1 MGYFDDIIVKT
12 AVTDEADRTALLAL
26 TEKNPALKNLIDKRS
41 QDAEAWE
48 EWKRNN
54 WNEDLKMTNETAA
67 AVRDAEAA
75 KLRVAALEAAGM
87 GGDMKFEDIEKE
99 LAAKGYI
106 RKDDLASVAD
116 PTIVNRVN
124 QSAAGI
130 ERFYTATST
139 LPVEYFQEFGKV
151 NPALMT
157 DLVKK
162 YGEEVRVNP
171 AADPRAIYD
180 RMVAPQREEIRVAKE
195 AASKVAQEQAI
206 KEAEERGAARARQEI
221 GMQPGTPG
229 MPVDDY
235 GTPSL
240 NARQNRID
248 AADKAGHT
256 LEKSI
261 LERPLGSTAADGL
274 AWIQAQRNASHS
286 VQ

>member
-1 MGYFDDIIVKT
+1 MGYFDEILVKT
-12 AVTDEADRTALLAL
+12 AVTDEADRAALLAL
-26 TEKNPALKNLIDKRS
+26 TEKNPTLKTLIDKRS

-48 EWKRNN
+48 EWKRQH
-54 WNEDLKMTNETAA
+54 WNDELKMTNETAA
-67 AVRDAEAA
+67 AVREAELA
-75 KLRVAALEAAGM
+75 KLRVAALEAAGL

-99 LAAKGYI
+99 LTAKGYV

-116 PTIVNRVN
+116 PSIVNRVN

-162 YGEEVRVNP
+162 YGEEVKLNP

-180 RMVAPQREEIRVAKE
+180 RMVAPQREEIRAAKAVADK
-195 AASKVAQEQAI
+195 AATDKAI
-206 KEAEERGAARARQEI
+206 ADAREEGRKAALQEI
-221 GMQPGTPG
+221 GMQPGSAG

-240 NARQNRID
+240 NARQNHI
-248 AADKAGHT
+248 AAAEKAGHT
-256 LEKSI
+256 MEKSI